1 MSMMLMAQAFQL
13 NVGHA
18 GKKLVLL
25 KLADN
30 ASDKGECWPSY
41 QHVADQCEISRR
53 SAMRYIEQLI
63 DDGWIEKS
71 SRKGPKGN
79 STNMYMVTLRG
90 VCSAPQDGDSESLG
104 GDSLLLGGSDTQ
116 TPDGDTQSLG
126 SDTQS
131 PGGGDTQSPGI
142 SHSFESV
149 SEPVSE
155 PLGSASDD
163 DSPSGVVAH
172 AADLDFPTKCGK
184 GYRPSQSLVDEIYS
198 AYPELNVLRELQRA
212 RLWLIANPS
221 KRKTV
226 RGMPKFLTSW
236 MGRQQP
242 NTASQLPRP
251 RHSGFSDIDYSKGL
265 KQGVPDGVANF

>member
-1 MSMMLMAQAFQL
+1 MSMMLMAQAFGA

-30 ASDKGECWPSY
+30 ANDKGECWPSY

-53 SAMRYIEQLI
+53 SAMRYIEQLV

-71 SRKGPKGN
+71 ARKGPKGN
-79 STNMYMVTLRG
+79 STNMYLVT
-90 VCSAPQDGDSESLG
+90 LG
-104 GDSLLLGGSDTQ
+104 GDRQSPRGSDTRSPGGDSV
-116 TPDGDTQSLG
+116 TPDGDTGSLG

-131 PGGGDTQSPGI
+131 PGGSDTQSPGI

-149 SEPVSE
+149 SESVSE
-155 PLGSASDD
+155 PLGSASAD
-163 DSPSGVVAH
+163 DSPDG
-172 AADLDFPTKCGK
+172 ADDLEFPTRCGK
-184 GYRPSQSLVDEIYS
+184 GYRPAQSLVEEIKA
-198 AYPELNVLRELQRA
+198 AYPTLDVSQELQRA

-226 RGMPKFLTSW
+226 RGMSKFLAGW
-236 MGRQQP
+236 MSRQKP
-242 NTASQLPRP
+242 HDASKPVRP

-265 KQGVPDGVANF
+265 KQGVPDDVANF